1 MELDENFKRLI
12 KELGDAINESLSES
26 EKISDV
32 MSRIR
37 HSGYDLFLVLEVTI
51 GFNKRGELNVVHRRK
66 IDSDDQSDPE
76 FRLTTQDT
84 QFLRALRIVVDED
97 LES

>member
-1 MELDENFKRLI
+1 LELDDNFKRLI

-26 EKISDV
+26 ERISEV
-32 MSRIR
+32 MARIR
-37 HSGYDLFLVLEVTI
+37 SAGYDLFLVLEVTI
-51 GFNKRGELNVVHRRK
+51 GFNKRGEVNVVHRQK
-66 IDSDDQSDPE
+66 INADAQSDPE

-84 QFLRALRIVVDED
+84 QFLRALKIIVDED